1 MKPRTARAIEPN
13 VGSRKALEKKLVKM
27 YDDLFK
33 RVFAAIVDDLT
44 EAGMLSEETLEGGA
58 SDAALA
64 LTGAEKRVLS
74 NVQKKLKAG
83 IRPNEIGTR
92 VNRFSAERIARW
104 LLGTDEEARKI
115 SHWFVNTAARDA
127 TAAQR
132 KALLDAGVSPKAL
145 KERWSVPYLK
155 KTFLAP
161 ETANALPSIADMVTS
176 GLKGFSSDQVGRL
189 QKTIVDGLQSGYSIR
204 DVWKELSKTNR
215 WGAQRA
221 KQEALRITLQVHS
234 EVERKNCESLGV
246 REGIW
251 IHVPGQYMSRSSHMR
266 MNGKRFE
273 LGKGLWD
280 EDAKMY
286 CTPGQ
291 LYYCRCTFR
300 QVIPPELLQ

>member
-83 IRPNEIGTR
+83 ISPNEIGTR
-92 VNRFSAERIARW
+92 VNKFSAERIARW

-176 GLKGFSSDQVGRL
+176 GLKGFSAENDCVRTSVRLFDPGRL
-189 QKTIVDGLQSGYSIR
+189 ERAFQNKPLGCSESEARGFAHHIASPFRSR
-204 DVWKELSKTNR
+204 EKELR
-215 WGAQRA
+215 VAWGTRRN
-221 KQEALRITLQVHS
+221 LDP
-234 EVERKNCESLGV
+234 CPGP
-246 REGIW
+246 
-251 IHVPGQYMSRSSHMR
+251 IHVSLESHAHER
-266 MNGKRFE
+266 QTVRARKR
-273 LGKGLWD
+273 LVG
-280 EDAKMY
+280 
-286 CTPGQ
+286 
-291 LYYCRCTFR
+291 
-300 QVIPPELLQ
+300 